1 MRRGP
6 SLKRKPEPD
15 PIYNSLLVS
24 QLINQVLLDG
34 KKDLA
39 SNIVYSALELVEK
52 QTGSDPI
59 NTLKDAF
66 ENVRPQIE
74 TKSRRVGGTNYQ
86 VPMEVPQR
94 RSTTL
99 AIRWMVDSSRKR
111 GENTMSER
119 LGREILDASLLINL
133 LVDSKGKI
141 ILNQAL
147 DLEDA
152 EVGLNCLAIPLY
164 HEGKIDA
171 VLGVAGPA
179 ARIPASQLRAFAS
192 KLQRVSL

>member
-52 QTGSDPI
+52 QTGSDPL

-94 RSTTL
+94 RRTTL

-119 LGREILDASLLINL
+119 LGREILDASNKTGSS
-133 LVDSKGKI
+133 VKKR
-141 ILNQAL
+141 
-147 DLEDA
+147 EDVHKMA
-152 EVGLNCLAIPLY
+152 ESN
-164 HEGKIDA
+164 
-171 VLGVAGPA
+171 
-179 ARIPASQLRAFAS
+179 RAFAHY
-192 KLQRVSL
+192 RW

>member
-39 SNIVYSALELVEK
+39 SNIVYSAMKLVEK
-52 QTGSDPI
+52 QTGTDPL

-66 ENVRPQIE
+66 DNVRPQIE

-111 GENTMSER
+111 GEKTMSER
-119 LGREILDASLLINL
+119 LGREILDASNKTGAS
-133 LVDSKGKI
+133 VKKR
-141 ILNQAL
+141 
-147 DLEDA
+147 EDVHKMA
-152 EVGLNCLAIPLY
+152 ESN
-164 HEGKIDA
+164 
-171 VLGVAGPA
+171 
-179 ARIPASQLRAFAS
+179 RAFAHY
-192 KLQRVSL
+192 RW

>member
-52 QTGSDPI
+52 QTGVDPL

-111 GENTMSER
+111 GEKTMHER
-119 LGREILDASLLINL
+119 LGREILDASNKTGAS
-133 LVDSKGKI
+133 VKKR
-141 ILNQAL
+141 
-147 DLEDA
+147 EDVHKMA
-152 EVGLNCLAIPLY
+152 ESN
-164 HEGKIDA
+164 
-171 VLGVAGPA
+171 
-179 ARIPASQLRAFAS
+179 RAFAHY
-192 KLQRVSL
+192 RW

>member
-1 MRRGP
+1 M
-6 SLKRKPEPD
+6 
-15 PIYNSLLVS
+15 LVS

-52 QTGSDPI
+52 QTGSDPLNI
-59 NTLKDAF
+59 LKDAF

-119 LGREILDASLLINL
+119 LGKEILDASNKTGAS
-133 LVDSKGKI
+133 VKKR
-141 ILNQAL
+141 
-147 DLEDA
+147 EDVHKMA
-152 EVGLNCLAIPLY
+152 ESN
-164 HEGKIDA
+164 
-171 VLGVAGPA
+171 
-179 ARIPASQLRAFAS
+179 RAFAHY
-192 KLQRVSL
+192 RW

>member
-6 SLKRKPEPD
+6 SLKRRPEPD

-34 KKDLA
+34 EKDLA
-39 SNIVYSALELVEK
+39 SNIVYSALEIVEK
-52 QTGSDPI
+52 QTGSDPL

-111 GENTMSER
+111 GEKTMSER
-119 LGREILDASLLINL
+119 LGREILDASNKTGAS
-133 LVDSKGKI
+133 VKKR
-141 ILNQAL
+141 
-147 DLEDA
+147 EDVHKMA
-152 EVGLNCLAIPLY
+152 ESN
-164 HEGKIDA
+164 
-171 VLGVAGPA
+171 
-179 ARIPASQLRAFAS
+179 RAFAHY
-192 KLQRVSL
+192 RW

>member
-1 MRRGP
+1 MRRAP
-6 SLKRKPEPD
+6 SLKRRPEPD

-39 SNIVYSALELVEK
+39 SNIVYSALEIVEK
-52 QTGSDPI
+52 QTGSDPL

-111 GENTMSER
+111 GEKTMSER
-119 LGREILDASLLINL
+119 LGREILDASNKTGAS
-133 LVDSKGKI
+133 VKKR
-141 ILNQAL
+141 
-147 DLEDA
+147 EDVHKMA
-152 EVGLNCLAIPLY
+152 ESN
-164 HEGKIDA
+164 
-171 VLGVAGPA
+171 
-179 ARIPASQLRAFAS
+179 RAFAHY
-192 KLQRVSL
+192 RW

>member
-39 SNIVYSALELVEK
+39 SNIVYTALQLVEK
-52 QTGSDPI
+52 QTGSEPLNI
-59 NTLKDAF
+59 LKDAF

-111 GENTMSER
+111 GEKTMSER
-119 LGREILDASLLINL
+119 FGREILDASNKTGAS
-133 LVDSKGKI
+133 VKKR
-141 ILNQAL
+141 
-147 DLEDA
+147 EDVHKMA
-152 EVGLNCLAIPLY
+152 ESN
-164 HEGKIDA
+164 
-171 VLGVAGPA
+171 
-179 ARIPASQLRAFAS
+179 RAFAHY
-192 KLQRVSL
+192 RW

>member
-39 SNIVYSALELVEK
+39 SNIVYSALQLVEK
-52 QTGSDPI
+52 QTSADPL

-74 TKSRRVGGTNYQ
+74 TKSRRVGGATYQ
-86 VPMEVPQR
+86 VPVEVKSSRQN
-94 RSTTL
+94 TL
-99 AIRWMVDSSRKR
+99 AMRWLIDSARKR
-111 GENTMSER
+111 NEKSMMR
-119 LGREILDASLLINL
+119 KLAAEIFDASEN
-133 LVDSKGKI
+133 KGA
-141 ILNQAL
+141 AL
-147 DLEDA
+147 KKREDTLKMA
-152 EVGLNCLAIPLY
+152 EAN
-164 HEGKIDA
+164 K
-171 VLGVAGPA
+171 
-179 ARIPASQLRAFAS
+179 AFS
-192 KLQRVSL
+192 HFRW

>member
-52 QTGSDPI
+52 QTGSDPL

-111 GENTMSER
+111 GEKTMSER
-119 LGREILDASLLINL
+119 LGREILDASNKTGAS
-133 LVDSKGKI
+133 VKKRE
-141 ILNQAL
+141 AVHKM
-147 DLEDA
+147 A
-152 EVGLNCLAIPLY
+152 ESN
-164 HEGKIDA
+164 
-171 VLGVAGPA
+171 
-179 ARIPASQLRAFAS
+179 RAFAHY
-192 KLQRVSL
+192 RW

>member
-39 SNIVYSALELVEK
+39 SNIVYSAMKLVEK
-52 QTGSDPI
+52 QTGSDPLNI
-59 NTLKDAF
+59 LKDAF

-111 GENTMSER
+111 GEKTMSER
-119 LGREILDASLLINL
+119 LGREILDASNKTGAS
-133 LVDSKGKI
+133 VKKR
-141 ILNQAL
+141 
-147 DLEDA
+147 EDVHKMA
-152 EVGLNCLAIPLY
+152 ESN
-164 HEGKIDA
+164 
-171 VLGVAGPA
+171 
-179 ARIPASQLRAFAS
+179 RAFAHY
-192 KLQRVSL
+192 RW

>member
-52 QTGSDPI
+52 QTGSDPL

-111 GENTMSER
+111 GEKTMHER
-119 LGREILDASLLINL
+119 LGREILDASNKTGAS
-133 LVDSKGKI
+133 VKKRDDVHKMAES
-141 ILNQAL
+141 NRAL
-147 DLEDA
+147 A
-152 EVGLNCLAIPLY
+152 HY
-164 HEGKIDA
+164 
-171 VLGVAGPA
+171 
-179 ARIPASQLRAFAS
+179 RW
-192 KLQRVSL
+192 

>member
-39 SNIVYSALELVEK
+39 SNIVQSALELAEK
-52 QTGSDPI
+52 QTGSDPL

-119 LGREILDASLLINL
+119 LGREILDASNKTGAS
-133 LVDSKGKI
+133 VKKR
-141 ILNQAL
+141 
-147 DLEDA
+147 EDVHKMA
-152 EVGLNCLAIPLY
+152 ESN
-164 HEGKIDA
+164 
-171 VLGVAGPA
+171 
-179 ARIPASQLRAFAS
+179 RAFAHY
-192 KLQRVSL
+192 RW

>member
-15 PIYNSLLVS
+15 PIYNSFLVS

-39 SNIVYSALELVEK
+39 SNIVYSALEIVEK
-52 QTGSDPI
+52 QTGSDPL

-111 GENTMSER
+111 GEKTMSER
-119 LGREILDASLLINL
+119 LGREILDASNKTGAS
-133 LVDSKGKI
+133 VKKR
-141 ILNQAL
+141 
-147 DLEDA
+147 EDVHKMA
-152 EVGLNCLAIPLY
+152 ESN
-164 HEGKIDA
+164 
-171 VLGVAGPA
+171 
-179 ARIPASQLRAFAS
+179 RAFAHY
-192 KLQRVSL
+192 RW

>member
-111 GENTMSER
+111 GEKTMYE
-119 LGREILDASLLINL
+119 LSLIH
-133 LVDSKGKI
+133 I
-141 ILNQAL
+141 
-147 DLEDA
+147 
-152 EVGLNCLAIPLY
+152 
-164 HEGKIDA
+164 
-171 VLGVAGPA
+171 
-179 ARIPASQLRAFAS
+179 
-192 KLQRVSL
+192 

>member
-39 SNIVYSALELVEK
+39 INIVYSALELVEK
-52 QTGSDPI
+52 QTGSDPL

-111 GENTMSER
+111 GENTMHER
-119 LGREILDASLLINL
+119 LGREILDASNKTGAS
-133 LVDSKGKI
+133 VKKR
-141 ILNQAL
+141 
-147 DLEDA
+147 EDVHKMA
-152 EVGLNCLAIPLY
+152 ESN
-164 HEGKIDA
+164 
-171 VLGVAGPA
+171 
-179 ARIPASQLRAFAS
+179 RAFAHY
-192 KLQRVSL
+192 RW